1 MNTQEL
7 IDPVINWHKSLEDS
21 DYNLLY
27 ELLDE
32 EFTFFSPV
40 VHRPKD
46 KHMGFIYLIAA
57 SKAFLNAEDFR
68 YVREIKSN
76 HNAMLEFNCEIDGIQ
91 VNGIDT
97 FKWNDEMKF
106 TEMKVYLRPQKSLQV
121 IQQEMEKHLTNP
133 QINSL
138 LSLSKFFKYK
148 DYNDHIK
155 KDSFQNTIFGLL
167 FFEPSTRTSMSFESA
182 IHRLGGKI
190 IKYKSICLLWI
201 KRY

>member
-57 SKAFLNAEDFR
+57 SKAFLNAENFR

-97 FKWNDEMKF
+97 FKWND
-106 TEMKVYLRPQKSLQV
+106 
-121 IQQEMEKHLTNP
+121 
-133 QINSL
+133 
-138 LSLSKFFKYK
+138 
-148 DYNDHIK
+148 
-155 KDSFQNTIFGLL
+155 
-167 FFEPSTRTSMSFESA
+167 
-182 IHRLGGKI
+182 
-190 IKYKSICLLWI
+190 
-201 KRY
+201 

>member
-46 KHMGFIYLIAA
+46 KHIGFIYLIAA

-133 QINSL
+133 QIW
-138 LSLSKFFKYK
+138 
-148 DYNDHIK
+148 
-155 KDSFQNTIFGLL
+155 
-167 FFEPSTRTSMSFESA
+167 R
-182 IHRLGGKI
+182 
-190 IKYKSICLLWI
+190 
-201 KRY
+201 